1 MTLEG
6 EKVRLAV
13 SSSGGLVLGHPC
25 SESQETRLCV
35 GTWPQCGRGCC
46 WAVPGAALAQ
56 VLPLRLSFHSQPDS
70 EPPSHFLFS
79 LLLAWL
85 PSLVW
90 LLITH
95 LCG

>member
-1 MTLEG
+1 MLRVPG
-6 EKVRLAV
+6 NQALC
-13 SSSGGLVLGHPC
+13 GGLAAV
-25 SESQETRLCV
+25 
-35 GTWPQCGRGCC
+35 WPGCC

-56 VLPLRLSFHSQPDS
+56 VLPLLLSFHSQPDS

-85 PSLVW
+85 PSPVW

-95 LCG
+95 PHG